1 MRAQCST
8 SVSLFTVLP
17 CDQRYY
23 TVFRPRQTILE
34 GRLPRGIRSS
44 HHAVVKM
51 PSVLSGWH
59 FRSRPHHGGRWR
71 HSGSLPILLPCLRN
85 RRYQIQIDRHHNH
98 LGMCKLW
105 SVHGG
110 DFEPTRIEK
119 PLGRHRNESSTA
131 ICETRN
137 DRASLPEGGNISQAA
152 TMTAV
157 TAR

>member
-1 MRAQCST
+1 MLRYRSDFRTLAY
-8 SVSLFTVLP
+8 LGFTVGLVIV
-17 CDQRYY
+17 QW
-23 TVFRPRQTILE
+23 
-34 GRLPRGIRSS
+34 RLGYI
-44 HHAVVKM
+44 H
-51 PSVLSGWH
+51 
-59 FRSRPHHGGRWR
+59 
-71 HSGSLPILLPCLRN
+71 PILYPLGLFMGVTVAVISHN
-85 RRYQIQIDRHHNH
+85 HNH